1 MSKFKLVLFDK
12 DGGVRYIRE
21 SQKKKGCTSAELFFL
36 PFQRINL
43 SEFIPIKFVKKCK
56 KKKLKLFFRFY
67 MEDKDTPLPF
77 HYLDTLETQ
86 GANLMELQPGPH
98 VVCVYGDNFLQMV

>member
-1 MSKFKLVLFDK
+1 MKINFSVVIRCRSSSMSKFKLVLFDK

-43 SEFIPIKFVKKCK
+43 SEFIPIKFVKNCK
-56 KKKLKLFFRFY
+56 KK
-67 MEDKDTPLPF
+67 
-77 HYLDTLETQ
+77 
-86 GANLMELQPGPH
+86 N
-98 VVCVYGDNFLQMV
+98 